1 MIVTVLF
8 SRGCTRR
15 TIGSID
21 RCSSSELTVSRL
33 TQVENT
39 RTGSLVLF
47 TTMSACSIKAA
58 DQRITN
64 CRRSLQSFKVK
75 TPIQMKAKTI
85 TLNRF
90 VKWKTAA
97 LASLALASLASTPAL
112 AGDKD
117 GDEVEF
123 KLVRNTQF
131 DTLGFPNFALNARGR
146 VKIESVGPVEIMDVK
161 VEGLPPN
168 TDFDFFVIQIPHPP
182 FGLAWYQGDI
192 ETNSHGVGHGRFIG
206 RFNIETFIVSQPP
219 GNVPS
224 PVEFNNAFPDASNS
238 GPPTEPIHT
247 YHLGLWFNSPQDAA
261 KALGPNT
268 VTRFNGEHNAGV
280 QVLNTSN
287 FPDLMGP
294 LLNVK

>member
-1 MIVTVLF
+1 MAT
-8 SRGCTRR
+8 
-15 TIGSID
+15 
-21 RCSSSELTVSRL
+21 
-33 TQVENT
+33 
-39 RTGSLVLF
+39 
-47 TTMSACSIKAA
+47 A
-58 DQRITN
+58 DQQTTN
-64 CRRSLQSFKVK
+64 CRRSLQSFKLK
-75 TPIQMKAKTI
+75 THIQMTTKTKA
-85 TLNRF
+85 LNRF

-97 LASLALASLASTPAL
+97 LAALAVAALASTTAL

-117 GDEVEF
+117 EDEF
-123 KLVRNTQF
+123 KFNLTRNTQF
-131 DTLGFPNFALNARGR
+131 DAQFPNFAPHARGR

-161 VEGLPPN
+161 IEGLPPN
-168 TDFDFFVIQIPHPP
+168 TDFDFFVIQVPHPP

-219 GNVPS
+219 GNVDS
-224 PVEFNNAFPDASNS
+224 PVVFNNAFPDASNS

-261 KALGPNT
+261 KAGGPGT

-287 FPDLMGP
+287 FPDLEGP